1 MRKSAYKLVNKE
13 IESGKVDIDE
23 KSLVDF
29 VGKPIFIHDR
39 MYETT
44 PPGVVMG
51 LAWTSHGGSTLYI
64 ETVVH
69 RKLEVNEQNTSPT
82 TVNGVVPAP
91 PPPPVVGT
99 FQLTGHLGD
108 VMKESATIAYTF
120 AKAFLLKRE
129 PDNEFLQKAAI
140 HLHVPEGATPKDGPS
155 AGCTMVTA
163 LLSLARGHPVRPNLA
178 MTGEISLTGKVLPVG
193 GIKEKVIAA
202 KRAGVDTV
210 ILPDDNRK
218 DWADLPDFVQDGIT
232 VHFVSNYD
240 QVFDI
245 AFNY

>member
-13 IESGKVDIDE
+13 QENVNVTVDN
-23 KSLVDF
+23 LQDF
-29 VGKPIFIHDR
+29 VGKPIFVHDR
-39 MYETT
+39 MYDHT
-44 PPGVVMG
+44 PAGVVMG

-64 ETVVH
+64 ETTLH
-69 RKLEVNEQNTSPT
+69 RKLETEPKAQLPGSP
-82 TVNGVVPAP
+82 VP
-91 PPPPVVGT
+91 PPLIGS

-108 VMKESATIAYTF
+108 VMKESATIAYTY
-120 AKAFLLKRE
+120 AKSFMLGRD
-129 PDNEFLQKAAI
+129 PSNEFLQKAHI

-163 LLSLARGHPVRPNLA
+163 LLSLTLNRPVRPNLA

-202 KRAGVDTV
+202 KRAGVNTI

-218 DWADLPDFVQDGIT
+218 DFADLQPFIQEGLT
-232 VHFVSNYD
+232 VHFASHYD
-240 QVFDI
+240 QVYDI